1 MHGFRAWRFETEG
14 DECLS
19 GWFAVVALRVVCC
32 LCVCVFGIV
41 KEELGLELGDGRGE
55 EGR

>member
-19 GWFAVVALRVVCC
+19 GWFAVVALGVVCC

-41 KEELGLELGDGRGE
+41 KEEPRLGVGDGRGGE
-55 EGR
+55 